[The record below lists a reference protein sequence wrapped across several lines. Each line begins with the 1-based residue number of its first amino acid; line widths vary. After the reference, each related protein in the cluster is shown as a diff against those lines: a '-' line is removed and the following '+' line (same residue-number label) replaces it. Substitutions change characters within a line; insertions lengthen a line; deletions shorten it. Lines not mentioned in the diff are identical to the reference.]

1 MTSTMTSPINA
12 TRRLTVPNPASAP
25 RGPRTV
31 TVGGVVRVVGLAL
44 WLIITLFP
52 LYWIALTSFKAPGT
66 INRYPIE
73 YWPSEPSLANYVSL
87 FQDSAFGVF
96 LGNSALVA
104 LTAGAVAT
112 LIALLSAYVI
122 ARFEFRGKGAVLI
135 AFLLTQM
142 IPAFI
147 ALGPLYSMM
156 SSLGLLDNKFGLLL
170 VYVAMCIP
178 FSTIMLRG
186 FFENVP
192 DALEEAAMVDGCSR
206 LGALFRVLVPVM
218 MPGII
223 AAFIFNFVNCWNE
236 LFLSVILINSDANK
250 TIPAALNGFISTFNI
265 DWGPMAAAAVL
276 TVLPTMVLFAL
287 GAGVAIYEG
296 IEKILN
302 PHALRHA

>member
-1 MTSTMTSPINA
+1 MTTTSAPATMVA
-12 TRRLTVPNPASAP
+12 TVPPRLRGRSAKRFTPGGVGKAIGLTV
-25 RGPRTV
+25 
-31 TVGGVVRVVGLAL
+31 
-44 WLIITLFP
+44 WLVITFFP
-52 LYWIALTSFKAPGT
+52 LYWILVTSFKAPGS
-66 INRYPIE
+66 INRYPLE
-73 YWPSEPSLANYVSL
+73 YWPGEPSLENYASL
-87 FQDSAFGVF
+87 FQTNNFGVF

-104 LTAGAVAT
+104 VVAAGTATV
-112 LIALLSAYVI
+112 IALLSAYVL
-122 ARFEFRGKGAVLI
+122 ARFQFRGSGAVLV
-135 AFLLTQM
+135 AFLVTQM

-147 ALGPLYSMM
+147 ALGPLYAMM
-156 SSLGLLDNKFGLLL
+156 ANLGLVDNRFGLML

-178 FSTIMLRG
+178 FCTIMLRG

-236 LFLSVILINSDANK
+236 LFLSVILINSDQNK

-276 TVLPTMVLFAL
+276 AILPTMAMFAFASRWIVEGL
-287 GAGVAIYEG
+287 TAGAVKE
-296 IEKILN
+296 
-302 PHALRHA
+302 